1 MTDDLID
8 DVLDGRLFAI
18 AELVPANLDL
28 FELLFEELDQI
39 GLVVA
44 LKNNGSEPAM
54 DGLMGFGKLI
64 GQTRQSLIELLGRL
78 VHGIRGRVQM
88 NAVRDIPCQEQVTHE
103 FCGCHVLKIP
113 ERLRLIK
120 SGSRPSPPLP
130 DRLTATPSPSGC
142 ARTCSLA
149 CPTCLG

>member
-18 AELVPANLDL
+18 AELVPANLNL
-28 FELLFEELDQI
+28 FKLLFEELDQI

-54 DGLMGFGKLI
+54 DGLMGFGELV

-78 VHGIRGRVQM
+78 VHGVRGRVEM

-103 FCGCHVLKIP
+103 FCGCHVPKIP

-120 SGSRPSPPLP
+120 SGSG
-130 DRLTATPSPSGC
+130 DRLTATPSPSGS
-142 ARTCSLA
+142 ARLRSLA

>member
-8 DVLDGRLFAI
+8 DVLDGGLFPI
-18 AELVPANLDL
+18 AELVPADVDL
-28 FELLFEELDQI
+28 LELLFEELDQI

-44 LKNNGSEPAM
+44 LKDNGSEPAM
-54 DGLMGFGKLI
+54 YGLMGFGKLI

-78 VHGIRGRVQM
+78 VHGIRGRVEM

-103 FCGCHVLKIP
+103 FCGCHVPKIP

-120 SGSRPSPPLP
+120 PGSAALP
-130 DRLTATPSPSGC
+130 DRLTNNLPGLIPDLP
-142 ARTCSLA
+142 RSLA

>member
-8 DVLDGRLFAI
+8 DVLDGGLFAI
-18 AELVPANLDL
+18 AELVPADVDLLDL
-28 FELLFEELDQI
+28 FLEELDQI

-44 LKNNGSEPAM
+44 LKNDGSEPAM
-54 DGLMGFGKLI
+54 DGLMGFGKLV
-64 GQTRQSLIELLGRL
+64 GESRQPLIELLGRL
-78 VHGIRGRVQM
+78 VHRVRGRVQV

-103 FCGCHVLKIP
+103 FCGCHVPKIP

-120 SGSRPSPPLP
+120 S
-130 DRLTATPSPSGC
+130 DRLTA
-142 ARTCSLA
+142 AATCSLA

>member
-18 AELVPANLDL
+18 AELVPANLNL

-44 LKNNGSEPAM
+44 LKNDGSEPAM
-54 DGLMGFGKLI
+54 DGLMGFGKLVS
-64 GQTRQSLIELLGRL
+64 QTRQPLIKPLGRL
-78 VHGIRGRVQM
+78 VHGIRGRVEM

-103 FCGCHVLKIP
+103 FCGCHAPKIP
-113 ERLRLIK
+113 ERPDLIK
-120 SGSRPSPPLP
+120 SGSAALP
-130 DRLTATPSPSGC
+130 DHLTASPSPSGC
-142 ARTCSLA
+142 ARLCSLA

>member
-1 MTDDLID
+1 MPHDLID
-8 DVLDGRLFAI
+8 DVLNCRLFAI

-44 LKNNGSEPAM
+44 LKHDGSEPAM
-54 DGLMGFGKLI
+54 DGLMGFGKLV
-64 GQTRQSLIELLGRL
+64 GEFRQSLIELLGCL
-78 VHGIRGRVQM
+78 VHRVRGRVQV

-103 FCGCHVLKIP
+103 FCGCHVPKIP

-120 SGSRPSPPLP
+120 S
-130 DRLTATPSPSGC
+130 DRLTASLSPSGF
-142 ARTCSLA
+142 ASTCSLA

>member
-8 DVLDGRLFAI
+8 DVLDGGFFAI
-18 AELVPANLDL
+18 TELVPPDLDLLDL
-28 FELLFEELDQI
+28 FLEELDEV
-39 GLVVA
+39 GLVVL
-44 LKNNGSEPAM
+44 LKNHGSEPAM

-64 GQTRQSLIELLGRL
+64 GQTRKSLIELLGRL
-78 VHGIRGRVQM
+78 VHGIRGRVEM

-103 FCGCHVLKIP
+103 FCGCHVPKIP

-120 SGSRPSPPLP
+120 SGSD
-130 DRLTATPSPSGC
+130 DRLTNSPSPSGS
-142 ARTCSLA
+142 ARLCSLA